1 MEKRRFTYLLDQYNS
16 RVITSEELQELRNYV
31 RQEENTSLFTDLIA
45 EEMEHYEDQGFDKTP
60 YREFSKKALTIDK
73 VFDTSGEHPVIRPI
87 NHVHFLRKWGWAA
100 AVLILLGV
108 STIAIVLSS
117 DRKSAKSEKDI
128 TKRITPPDILPG
140 GDRAV
145 LTLADGS
152 IIVLDSAADG
162 QLAMQ
167 GNTSIIKD
175 ANGKITYRLRNLS
188 DNTVLLNTMSTP
200 KGGQY
205 RLALPDGSIAWLNAA
220 SSITFPA
227 AFIGKERSVT
237 VSGEVFFE
245 VAGNKEK
252 PFIVKTSSQEIV
264 VLGTQFNVDAYQ
276 DEPQSKTSLLEGSI
290 KINNQLLRPGQ
301 AFIGGKIE
309 QTDVEQDIAWK
320 KGIFNFSGMDLPAVM
335 RQLSRW
341 YDIEVKYEGTPPVK
355 EFRGKMSRNLQ
366 LSQVLNLFKGLN
378 LQFTLEGKVLTV
390 KEQ

>member
-1 MEKRRFTYLLDQYNS
+1 MEKGRFTYLLDQYNNK
-16 RVITSEELQELRNYV
+16 VITSEELQELRNYV
-31 RQEENTSLFTDLIA
+31 WQEENTSLFTDLIA
-45 EEMEHYEDQGFDKTP
+45 EEMEHYEDQSFDKTP
-60 YREFSKKALTIDK
+60 YREFSKKVLTIDK
-73 VFDTSGEHPVIRPI
+73 VFDTSDEPLIIRPI
-87 NHVHFLRKWGWAA
+87 RRVHFLRKWGWAA

-108 STIAIVLSS
+108 SMIAIVISS
-117 DRKSAKSEKDI
+117 DRKSAKSGKDI

-152 IIVLDSAADG
+152 TIILDSAANG

-227 AFIGKERSVT
+227 AFIGKERRVT

-252 PFIVKTSSQEIV
+252 PFVVKTSSQEIV
-264 VLGTQFNVDAYQ
+264 VLGTQFNVDSYQ

-341 YDIEVKYEGTPPVK
+341 YDIEIKYEGTPPAK